1 MDDRLTTEDIRKAV
15 ELLEGKPKQA
25 LFSSV
30 EVKQPALVFGGP
42 RRGGQYEFGF
52 IIKDKKKE

>member
-1 MDDRLTTEDIRKAV
+1 MGDRLTAEDIRKAV

-30 EVKQPALVFGGP
+30 EVKQPVVVFGGP
-42 RRGGQYEFGF
+42 RRGGRHEFRLML
-52 IIKDKKKE
+52 KNKKKE

>member
-15 ELLEGKPKQA
+15 ELLEGKPKQV

-30 EVKQPALVFGGP
+30 EVKQPALLFGGP
-42 RRGGQYEFGF
+42 RRGGRYEFLLML
-52 IIKDKKKE
+52 KDKKKE